1 MTLPIA
7 RKETNMSLV
16 NFIDMS
22 SIYVD
27 LSDSMD
33 ELTNE
38 WVRGIELRRER
49 VREMESRGRRSRR
62 TLGDRIGVAV
72 GAQTQ
77 RPFREMDRSKRRPG
91 K

>member
-1 MTLPIA
+1 MPIA

-77 RPFREMDRSKRRPG
+77 RSLREMNWSKRRPG